1 MPENNQSFNDFD
13 QMLIPVDGSAAPADD
28 FDSMLEPVGQG
39 PTAVAMGGAAGQAGA
54 GEMVESGS
62 LLGGAIVGAR
72 VGMQAGAQTGV
83 PAMTALGGIGG
94 GLVGAFAGQEIG
106 QQGRRVLSETN
117 IPGTDTAFA
126 VNSVDDLPPDL
137 RPAGIAGEVF
147 FGSAVPTTMTMNA
160 ALRGASFEGK
170 TLVGKWTNS
179 MLDTIRSSPKA
190 FMTAEGFSAGGAAAG
205 GAIAEELAPGEGG
218 VRLGAE
224 VAGGLFNP
232 SRLLATSGRLTKQVW
247 DRVSQTLSP
256 ASRQNEAARIL
267 QQIVTD
273 AGEDPVMLARMLK
286 ESNLTGTNQTIAQ
299 LTGSPALAAMQK
311 KLGEYSANFG
321 AETGRMA
328 TEGLD
333 AVKDMIGALHN
344 IGDPSA
350 LREAARLKKQYFSM
364 VLSSRLQ
371 AAEGE
376 ALSAA
381 QQIARDTPDAVAEIS
396 TKAREAVGTALRE
409 SRKVESELWG
419 RVPKDMQMSGDN
431 FVETLRSLKAE
442 LPSTTKLSSVEGMGE
457 ILSFAKRVI
466 QDKTPLTTG
475 EMILFRSRV
484 LELQRDALKGANA
497 KPSVARRLGIVADSV
512 LDDLDAK
519 LKNVSIPSVPGG
531 FNVAEVYDEARFFS
545 RALNE
550 TFKRSFVGK
559 ALADSAYGQT
569 VSPELMLRKAMSGG
583 REAASLK
590 MQELEDATTFLKS
603 MNRESAES
611 LQTFDTMIDSQERM
625 IRIMASE
632 SIDSATGKLS
642 QKKLSDFVRNHS
654 ELLNRFPEAKADLT
668 KALSSAKALSD
679 LENSVNN
686 VNKLVSQK
694 AAFAKVLEF
703 EHPVDA
709 VRNAIKSKEPIKAMS
724 GLVRLAGKNED
735 SLDGLKAS
743 IYDYAVS
750 ASTTGQ
756 QGLSLSKFSKVMFD
770 PIREGQPSLAE
781 LMVKTG
787 AMDAGDLDRSKKLLL
802 EAARIESTFRPGM
815 AVDDINSPYDM
826 MVDLMSRV
834 TGAVGATKLFGGSAQ
849 GHGILVAG
857 AGSRFGQSVF
867 KKVPAEKVR
876 EVLMRATIDKD
887 LAKLLLTQPT
897 NQAQRIKLGA
907 QMHSYLITSGMISLK
922 DSTEDDQ

>member
-1 MPENNQSFNDFD
+1 
-13 QMLIPVDGSAAPADD
+13 
-28 FDSMLEPVGQG
+28 
-39 PTAVAMGGAAGQAGA
+39 
-54 GEMVESGS
+54 
-62 LLGGAIVGAR
+62 
-72 VGMQAGAQTGV
+72 
-83 PAMTALGGIGG
+83 
-94 GLVGAFAGQEIG
+94 
-106 QQGRRVLSETN
+106 
-117 IPGTDTAFA
+117 
-126 VNSVDDLPPDL
+126 
-137 RPAGIAGEVF
+137 
-147 FGSAVPTTMTMNA
+147 
-160 ALRGASFEGK
+160 
-170 TLVGKWTNS
+170 
-179 MLDTIRSSPKA
+179 MLDTIRSSPTA
-190 FMTAEGFSAGGAAAG
+190 FMTAEVASAGGAAVG
-205 GAIAEELAPGEGG
+205 GAIAEEVAPGEGG

-224 VAGGLFNP
+224 VVGGLFNP
-232 SRLLATSGRLTKQVW
+232 SRLLATSGRLAKQTW
-247 DRVSQTLSP
+247 ARVSQVMSP
-256 ASRQNEAARIL
+256 QSRQNEAARLL

-299 LTGSPALAAMQK
+299 LTGSPSLAAMQK

-321 AETGRMA
+321 AETSRMA

-333 AVKDMIGALHN
+333 AVKDMIGVLHN
-344 IGDPSA
+344 IGDPAA
-350 LREAARLKKQYFSM
+350 LREAARLKKQYLSM

-376 ALSAA
+376 AVAA
-381 QQIARDTPDAVAEIS
+381 AKRITHDAPDAVADIS
-396 TKAREAVGTALRE
+396 TKAQEAVGTALRE

-419 RVPKDMQMSGDN
+419 RIPKDMQMSGDN

-442 LPSTTKLSSVEGMGE
+442 LPSTTKLSSIEGMTE
-457 ILSFAKRVI
+457 VLTFAKRVI
-466 QDKTPLTTG
+466 QNKAPLTTG

-484 LELQRDALKGANA
+484 LELQRDALRGANA

-519 LKNVSIPSVPGG
+519 FKTISIPIVPGMP
-531 FNVAEVYDEARFFS
+531 NVAESYDEARFFS

-569 VSPELMLRKAMSGG
+569 ISPELMLRKAMAGG
-583 REAASLK
+583 KEAAALK
-590 MQELEDATTFLKS
+590 MRELEDATTFLKN
-603 MNRESAES
+603 MNRESVES

-642 QKKLSDFVRNHS
+642 QKKLSDFMRNNT
-654 ELLNRFPEAKADLT
+654 ELLNRFPEAKADLER
-668 KALSSAKALSD
+668 AVSSAKALAD
-679 LENSVNN
+679 LENSVSS
-686 VNKLVSQK
+686 VNKLVSRK

-709 VRNAIKSKEPIKAMS
+709 IRNAIKSKDPIKSMS
-724 GLVRLAGKNED
+724 GLVRLAGKND
-735 SLDGLKAS
+735 DAMDGLKAAV
-743 IYDYAVS
+743 YDYAVS
-750 ASTTGQ
+750 SATAGQ
-756 QGLSLSKFSKVMFD
+756 QGLSLSRFSKIMFD

-787 AMDAGDLDRSKKLLL
+787 AMDTGDLERSKKLLL

-815 AVDDINSPYDM
+815 AVDDIESPYDM
-826 MVDLMSRV
+826 VVDLMSRV

-876 EVLMRATIDKD
+876 EILMQASLDKE
-887 LAKLLLTQPT
+887 LARILLTKPT
-897 NQAQRIKLGA
+897 TQAQRIKLGA
-907 QMHSYLITSGMISLK
+907 QMHSYLITSGIISLR
-922 DSTEDDQ
+922 DTTEDEQ